1 MTARLKQ
8 CLFATFVGFGLL
20 LALPIDAGAQGAGA
34 VVPLP
39 AEMRNAAA
47 SYLPGVVGEAVPTF
61 PIDPGLAQLAA
72 GSRRYEIVSGS
83 DKGTTEE
90 HIAPV
95 SGDKTGGQWRY
106 RVGDRTVFLQQVPG
120 QSLSIVSEEDSDQGC

>member
-8 CLFATFVGFGLL
+8 CLFAAFVGFGLL

-47 SYLPGVVGEAVPTF
+47 SYLPGVVGEAVPAF
-61 PIDPGLAQLAA
+61 PIRFGPGAAGCGHAQLRDCE
-72 GSRRYEIVSGS
+72 RR
-83 DKGTTEE
+83 
-90 HIAPV
+90 
-95 SGDKTGGQWRY
+95 
-106 RVGDRTVFLQQVPG
+106 
-120 QSLSIVSEEDSDQGC
+120 